1 VFPRQQDQP
10 RRSRLSLR
18 IAVLGGVAVALFAI
32 LFFRL
37 WNLQVLDGSKYL
49 AEAQNNRTREY
60 RVIAPRGEI
69 LDREGEVL
77 VDNRTSQALVI
88 TPSKLPSDPAKE
100 KEELEKLGG
109 LVHMDLKRVREV
121 IAEKEEVAAG
131 APVTLRKD
139 IGYPVVF
146 YVEEHQ
152 PQFPGVSIQRVFVR
166 AYPDGT
172 RAAHVLGYAS
182 EVTEEELE
190 EPQNKELQ
198 PGDEVG
204 QAGVESAFDSVLQGK
219 PGVTKVQVDAMGQPT
234 PGGQLVSEP
243 PEPGNNLVLTLNSKV
258 QTAGEQALSEF
269 GLPGAFVSMNIHTGE
284 ILGMGSSPTFE
295 PKVFTEPKTQKQ
307 VNELFG
313 DPELGVLTNRATE
326 SAYPTGSTYKI
337 ITALAALENGVV
349 TPDTV
354 IQDNGC
360 IELAGEPFCNAE
372 GAVNGPISLVHAL
385 QVSSDVYFYELGR
398 MMWDKNYL
406 QEWSHE
412 LGIARPTGFELG
424 ERDPPGL
431 VPSKQWRDHLYKLY
445 TEGKPGGTER
455 PWSAGDNVQLATG
468 QGDLQTTPLQ
478 MAVAYATLGTGGKV
492 PTPHVGLAVQ
502 DPRGQT
508 LKEFQYGV
516 RRHVHIDP
524 TWRRDILEGLHEAAQ
539 VSGGTAAP
547 VFESFPIEI
556 AGKTGTAER
565 PGHADQSW
573 FIALSPYPE
582 PDIVTVVTIEEGG
595 FGAHA
600 AAPAAREILEA
611 LYAKKI
617 KESSEKASEGST
629 EEAIEEPIE
638 EATG

>member
-1 VFPRQQDQP
+1 VFPRAQDQP

-18 IAVLGGVAVALFAI
+18 IAVLGGVAVALFAV

-60 RVIAPRGEI
+60 RVIAPRGDI
-69 LDREGEVL
+69 LDRNGEVL
-77 VDNRTSQALVI
+77 VENRTTQALVLA
-88 TPSKLPSDPAKE
+88 PSKLPSEPAAE
-100 KEELEKLGG
+100 KAELEKLGG

-121 IAEKEEVAAG
+121 IAEQEEVAAG
-131 APVTLRKD
+131 APVTLRND
-139 IGYPVVF
+139 IGYPVV
-146 YVEEHQ
+146 YYLEEHQ
-152 PQFPGVSIQRVFVR
+152 RQFPGVSIQHVFVR
-166 AYPDGT
+166 SYPEGS
-172 RAAHVLGYAS
+172 RAAQVLGYVS
-182 EVTEEELE
+182 EITEEQLE
-190 EPQNKELQ
+190 EPQNKNLQ
-198 PGDEVG
+198 PGDKIG
-204 QAGVESAFDSVLQGK
+204 QSGVESAFDHVLQGK
-219 PGVTKVQVDAMGQPT
+219 PGVTRVQVDAMGQPT
-234 PGGQLVSEP
+234 PGGQLESEA
-243 PEPGNNLVLTLNSKV
+243 PEPGDNMVLTLNSKV
-258 QTAGEQALSEF
+258 QAAGEQALSEF

-284 ILGMGSSPTFE
+284 ILGMGSNPTFE
-295 PKVFTEPKTQKQ
+295 PEVFTKTLTQKQ
-307 VNELFG
+307 VNQLFR
-313 DPELGVLTNRATE
+313 DPELGLLVNRATE

-360 IELAGEPFCNAE
+360 IHLAGEPFCNAE
-372 GAVNGPISLVHAL
+372 GAINGPISLVHAL
-385 QVSSDVYFYELGR
+385 QVSSDVYFYELGLR
-398 MMWDKNYL
+398 MWDKNYL
-406 QEWSHE
+406 QQWSNE

-431 VPSKQWRDHLYKLY
+431 VPSRQWRDQLYK
-445 TEGKPGGTER
+445 EGETER

-478 MAVAYATLGTGGKV
+478 MAVAYATLGTDGKV
-492 PTPHVGLAVQ
+492 PTPHVALAVQ
-502 DPRGQT
+502 DATGRT
-508 LKEFQYGV
+508 LKEFHDGV

-524 TWRRDILEGLHEAAQ
+524 TWRADILEGLHEAAQ
-539 VSGGTAAP
+539 VPGGTAAP
-547 VFESFPIEI
+547 VFEGFPIEI

-573 FIALSPYPE
+573 FIALSPYPD

-611 LYAKKI
+611 LYSKKLEEAS
-617 KESSEKASEGST
+617 ESPEEGST
-629 EEAIEEPIE
+629 EGLEGLEETS
-638 EATG
+638 TG